1 MRDGV
6 LAGAGLLVCAA
17 AMAETAVQGGSSKTG
32 TKIEFFRILD
42 EEECWRIKFA
52 GGR

>member
-17 AMAETAVQGGSSKTG
+17 AMADTAVGPSPKTG
-32 TKIEFFRILD
+32 IELYY
-42 EEECWRIKFA
+42 C
-52 GGR
+52 